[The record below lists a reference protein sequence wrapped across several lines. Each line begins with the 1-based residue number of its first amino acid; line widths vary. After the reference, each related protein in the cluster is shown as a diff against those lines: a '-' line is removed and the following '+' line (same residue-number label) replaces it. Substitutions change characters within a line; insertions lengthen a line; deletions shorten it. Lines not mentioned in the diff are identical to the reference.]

1 MNNLSIEKSL
11 IHFANVSIS
20 DHLASKSYSALFKVT
35 TDRIKT
41 LDDEVGDYVL
51 STKEA
56 QKLRFN
62 PPESLDSTHITGE
75 LRKPTKAALGEIA
88 IEIINI
94 AANTSRKQ
102 QDIHKSIQYIT
113 KCLWPL
119 YSRDIDT
126 NMLGFDLQEH
136 SDFFED
142 YSEQDRIHLK
152 DKLIREW
159 KEDGYIAE

>member
-1 MNNLSIEKSL
+1 M
-11 IHFANVSIS
+11 
-20 DHLASKSYSALFKVT
+20 
-35 TDRIKT
+35 
-41 LDDEVGDYVL
+41 
-51 STKEA
+51 
-56 QKLRFN
+56 
-62 PPESLDSTHITGE
+62 
-75 LRKPTKAALGEIA
+75 LRKPTKLALGKVA

-102 QDIHKSIQYIT
+102 RDIHKSIQYIT

-126 NMLGFDLQEH
+126 NMLGFDLQEY

-142 YSEQDRIHLK
+142 YSEQDRENLK

-159 KEDGYIAE
+159 KEDGYIVE